1 MGKRLTI
8 GSEAPDFPID
18 SPWHGKTSFYE
29 ASDGRPA
36 VVVFGRYLGCP
47 ICQMQMDDLKQGI
60 SALTSRGANV
70 FYVLQ
75 STNETLT
82 SVSRESDW
90 PFEVVTDPEAKIF
103 SAYAVPYGNPLKL
116 VGPGLGQSMRRM
128 KEKGFKH
135 GKYEGHE
142 TQLPAAF
149 VVNPDKTIR
158 LAHYAKNIV
167 DMPTPEEIAA
177 SLP

>member
-1 MGKRLTI
+1 
-8 GSEAPDFPID
+8 
-18 SPWHGKTSFYE
+18 
-29 ASDGRPA
+29 
-36 VVVFGRYLGCP
+36 
-47 ICQMQMDDLKQGI
+47 
-60 SALTSRGANV
+60 
-70 FYVLQ
+70 
-75 STNETLT
+75 
-82 SVSRESDW
+82 
-90 PFEVVTDPEAKIF
+90 
-103 SAYAVPYGNPLKL
+103 
-116 VGPGLGQSMRRM
+116 MRRA
-128 KEKGFKH
+128 KQKGFKH